1 MTTPLEQ
8 LLIVQEH
15 DIVLDQLRHR
25 RETLPERDVLV
36 RSAAATREL
45 QAPIA
50 ETSGRRDVVSR
61 DVHRLEDEAVSVAGK
76 AAQVN
81 LAMYSG
87 KTTSS
92 KELQAM
98 QADLEQLQRHQRT
111 IEDRELELMEQQ
123 ETIDGELGLL
133 VARVGTAE
141 TNITEA
147 QAAIARYEAQI
158 DGEIAAEVAA
168 RDGAAVGISDEL
180 IALYETCRGR
190 ARGIGV
196 ARLVGHTCQGCRLTI
211 PASEVDRIRHAGPDS
226 PVSHCDNCGA
236 ILVPSH

>member
-15 DIVLDQLRHR
+15 DIALDQLRHR

-36 RSAAATREL
+36 RSATAIRGL
-45 QAPIA
+45 QAPIT
-50 ETSGRRDVVSR
+50 ETSGRRDLVSR

-76 AAQVN
+76 AAEVN

-123 ETIDGELGLL
+123 EAIDAELGLL
-133 VARVGTAE
+133 VAQVETAE
-141 TNITEA
+141 ADIA
-147 QAAIARYEAQI
+147 DAHAAIARLEAEI
-158 DGEIAAEVAA
+158 DAEIAGELAA
-168 RDGAAVGISDEL
+168 RSSATVGISDDL
-180 IALYETCRGR
+180 LALYETCRGR

-211 PASEVDRIRHAGPDS
+211 PASEVERVRHAGPDT
-226 PVSHCDNCGA
+226 PVSYCDNCGA

>member
-36 RSAAATREL
+36 RSATAIREL
-45 QAPIA
+45 HEPIV
-50 ETSGRRDVVSR
+50 ETSSRRDVVSR

-76 AAQVN
+76 AAEVN

-123 ETIDGELGLL
+123 EAIDAELGLL
-133 VARVGTAE
+133 VAQVATAE
-141 TNITEA
+141 ADISDA
-147 QAAIARYEAQI
+147 RAAIARLEAQI
-158 DGEIAAEVAA
+158 DGEIVAEVAA
-168 RDGAAVGISDEL
+168 RSSATVGISDDL
-180 IALYETCRGR
+180 LALYESCRGR

-211 PASEVDRIRHAGPDS
+211 PASEVERVRHAGPET
-226 PVSHCDNCGA
+226 PVSYCDNCGA